1 MKNKW
6 AKKKKMMDLVAVVFA
21 VLFFV
26 QIFVGEKVEAV
37 PNGFNGD
44 YQACLDASGRGDIAS
59 VQETCSW
66 KGSNACSLW
75 LGPADNSYTT
85 TIDIS
90 EDYPYATKDLAA
102 WGMCTSPNK
111 NTTAYNVK
119 IENDGGSISGGGSS
133 FARGNWGDPASLI
146 FTLNIEAFKNG
157 ASRQET
163 SDGIYY
169 TRTISIYREHCKFNS
184 KGTCLGYGD
193 SDNASRSEATIRIKT
208 PPSHLGQSWID
219 NTYTSITKGS
229 EERSKDYWLRPN
241 QKIQVNFTHYLYSK
255 SQTSN
260 VLWRIV
266 RNGFVPSN
274 GNYTISPASNA
285 ATSDRGSL
293 NSWNSNG
300 YYAVASSK
308 TYDMKF
314 AAVGSYPTFCERFYY
329 NYEKNYN
336 NTRVCGNVYV
346 PYNFVNT
353 ATVDISGDVVY
364 AGEKTNLK
372 NFSITTNPTYNST
385 VRATYATVSPNTRT
399 KIVTYVSGSNDTRG
413 YQVISGTNPNL
424 CSGFSYQNG
433 HCSVTDST
441 SSQSI
446 NSNNN
451 INGQTVSPNI
461 NQTYNVYDTKAGNYF
476 CVAAAV
482 YPYTSG
488 STTNYSNGNGSN
500 SWYISKPSCRKVAKR
515 PSFEVWGGS
524 FYSNGNVRTGE
535 SNKNNLEGVSGY
547 GYSST
552 GGNIRAYGSWI
563 ESGISSTGIISG
575 LSSGAAT
582 GSTADGIGGSKEG
595 TAANYC
601 KYRTPL
607 SFSNYSNIG
616 TLCPNTEATGQIG
629 NAGAKLDKN
638 SLVEYIARGTTTN
651 TDGNNIDI
659 NGKNNYTETTSENNV
674 NIRYTYKDGDISLR
688 GTTVE
693 KNVTHVVR
701 ASGTITINGDI
712 TYADEDYKNLDE
724 IPKLILYAENI
735 NIACGVKRLDAIIIA
750 NKTVNTCS
758 DSNDIN
764 SRANSNQ
771 LRINGV
777 IIADKLELKRT
788 YGAATGTNS
797 GEPAEIINY
806 DTSIILWSNAMTDT
820 GSSNVMT
827 ATYQRE
833 LAPRY

>member
-1 MKNKW
+1 MGSKSFLTRCKPVVGLF
-6 AKKKKMMDLVAVVFA
+6 LVSAL
-21 VLFFV
+21 VLGFLLQNALMV
-26 QIFVGEKVEAV
+26 QEVSAAYYSSYDDCISKSG
-37 PNGFNGD
+37 
-44 YQACLDASGRGDIAS
+44 GRGGIPS
-59 VQETCSW
+59 VQW
-66 KGSNACSLW
+66 ACSNRINKTDGITNWCTAW
-75 LGPADNSYTT
+75 LGSSWNSTDNGT
-85 TIDIS
+85 TIDVDSTSGSIQ
-90 EDYPYATKDLAA
+90 LNV
-102 WGMCTSPNK
+102 WGMCTDKARSTSGIYVRYDN
-111 NTTAYNVK
+111 
-119 IENDGGSISGGGSS
+119 GSISGVHDFERSTWGSPS
-133 FARGNWGDPASLI
+133 GYPIWMNVAQFISGVDPQVDGEYLI
-146 FTLNIEAFKNG
+146 YRRNIEIWRK
-157 ASRQET
+157 
-163 SDGIYY
+163 
-169 TRTISIYREHCKFNS
+169 
-184 KGTCLGYGD
+184 
-193 SDNASRSEATIRIKT
+193 NASGSDVEGDQQNSPLAIRIRAAKYASSSIGGTETPLVSTSSGSIDRSE
-208 PPSHLGQSWID
+208 
-219 NTYTSITKGS
+219 N
-229 EERSKDYWLRPN
+229 YWLRPR
-241 QKIQVNFTHYLYSK
+241 QTTTVSFRHYVYSNARP
-255 SQTSN
+255 SINWTVSRSGFSSN
-260 VLWRIV
+260 
-266 RNGFVPSN
+266 S
-274 GNYTISPASNA
+274 NYTISPIPSSSSSGWAGLGWG
-285 ATSDRGSL
+285 R
-293 NSWNSNG
+293 NG
-300 YYAVASSK
+300 YYYSNVSASLYSATFYK
-308 TYDMKF
+308 
-314 AAVGSYPTFCERFYY
+314 VGSFGPFCERLAISGAYL
-329 NYEKNYN
+329 
-336 NTRVCGNVYV
+336 TRVCSNVYV
-346 PYNFVNT
+346 PYNFTNT

-372 NFSITTNPTYNST
+372 NFSITTNPTYNNT
-385 VRATYATVSPNTRT
+385 VRSTYATVSPNTRT
-399 KIVTYVSGSNDTRG
+399 KIITYVSGSNDTRG
-413 YQVISGTNPNL
+413 YQVISGTDPNL

-433 HCSVTDST
+433 HCSTTNST
-441 SSQSI
+441 SSQAV
-446 NSNNN
+446 NSSNN

-488 STTNYSNGNGSN
+488 SSTNYSNANGSN
-500 SWYISKPSCRKVAKR
+500 SWYVSKPACRRVAKR

-524 FYSNGNVRTGE
+524 FYSNGNVKTGD
-535 SNKNNLEGVSGY
+535 STKNNLEGVDGY

-563 ESGISSTGIISG
+563 ESGIFSAGTITG
-575 LSSGAAT
+575 LASGAAT
-582 GSTADGIGGSKEG
+582 GSTSDGIGGSKEG

-629 NAGAKLDKN
+629 SAGAKLDKN

-659 NGKNNYTETTSENNV
+659 NSKSNYTETTNENNV
-674 NIRYTYKDGDISLR
+674 DARYTYKDGDISLR
-688 GTTVE
+688 GTTIE
-693 KNVTHVVR
+693 KDVTHVVR
-701 ASGTITINGDI
+701 ASGTITINGNI
-712 TYADEDYKNLDE
+712 TYADESYKTLDE

-735 NIACGVKRLDAIIIA
+735 NITCGVTRLDAIIIA

-777 IIADKLELKRT
+777 IIADKLELRRT

>member
-1 MKNKW
+1 MRHKS
-6 AKKKKMMDLVAVVFA
+6 LFGLLFVFVFA
-21 VLFFV
+21 FGFLLQNTFMT
-26 QIFVGEKVEAV
+26 QEASAISYESCI
-37 PNGFNGD
+37 NSSG
-44 YQACLDASGRGDIAS
+44 GRGGIPS
-59 VQETCSW
+59 VQW
-66 KGSNACSLW
+66 ACWNRANLTDNIYNWCTAW
-75 LGPADNSYTT
+75 LGSSWNSTDNGT
-85 TIDIS
+85 TIDIDS
-90 EDYPYATKDLAA
+90 TSGTIQLNV
-102 WGMCTSPNK
+102 WGMCTDRARSTNGIYLRYD
-111 NTTAYNVK
+111 N
-119 IENDGGSISGGGSS
+119 GSISGVHDFERSTWGSPS
-133 FARGNWGDPASLI
+133 GYPIWLNVAQFISGVTPQEDGEYLVYRR
-146 FTLNIEAFKNG
+146 NIEIWRK
-157 ASRQET
+157 
-163 SDGIYY
+163 
-169 TRTISIYREHCKFNS
+169 
-184 KGTCLGYGD
+184 
-193 SDNASRSEATIRIKT
+193 NASGHDVEGDQQESPLSLRIRAAKYASSSIGGTETPLVSTNSGSVDRSE
-208 PPSHLGQSWID
+208 
-219 NTYTSITKGS
+219 N
-229 EERSKDYWLRPN
+229 YWLRPR
-241 QKIQVNFTHYLYSK
+241 QTTTMTFRHYVYSN
-255 SQTSN
+255 SRPSINWT
-260 VLWRIV
+260 VLRS
-266 RNGFVPSN
+266 GFSYSS
-274 GNYTISPASNA
+274 NYTISPTPSSSSGGWASLGWG
-285 ATSDRGSL
+285 R
-293 NSWNSNG
+293 NG
-300 YYAVASSK
+300 YYYSNVASSS
-308 TYDMKF
+308 YS
-314 AAVGSYPTFCERFYY
+314 AAFYKVGAYGSFCERLAISGSYL
-329 NYEKNYN
+329 
-336 NTRVCGNVYV
+336 TRVCSNVYV
-346 PYNFVNT
+346 PYNFINT

-385 VRATYATVSPNTRT
+385 VRANYATVSPNTRT

-488 STTNYSNGNGSN
+488 SSTNYSNGNGSN

-563 ESGISSTGIISG
+563 ESGISSTGIVSG

-735 NIACGVKRLDAIIIA
+735 NITCDVKRLDAIIIA

-777 IIADKLELKRT
+777 IIADKLELRRT

-820 GSSNVMT
+820 ESSNTLNV
-827 ATYQRE
+827 TYQHE